1 MTPRGRQATYR
12 CNPPIDLRPLE
23 STSLSRGIFTPL
35 NDNGRTRGTADEETG
50 MTANILIVEDDA
62 DINEI
67 ISTQLSRN
75 GHTCTQAFS
84 GTEALMRLDPDD
96 GPLPYDLVICDLML
110 PGATGEQIID
120 SVRGTDSSL
129 PVIVISARTST
140 ADRVELLKLGADDYL
155 TKPFDLDELVAR
167 VEVQLRHRSKQ
178 HGPRMNDS
186 RTPHE
191 KAGGSLV
198 FRDWA
203 LDPSSRTFSVMGSPL
218 QLTRIEFNLLEA
230 MMRQPKRAFSKQD
243 LFEAAWG
250 EPYAGDDS
258 TVTVH
263 VSNIRAKLKASGTD
277 AYIKTVWG
285 IGFKLDGSGN

>member
-1 MTPRGRQATYR
+1 MA
-12 CNPPIDLRPLE
+12 
-23 STSLSRGIFTPL
+23 
-35 NDNGRTRGTADEETG
+35 
-50 MTANILIVEDDA
+50 ANILVVEDDA

-84 GTEALMRLDPDD
+84 GTEALMRLDPNG

-120 SVRGTDSSL
+120 SVRGIDSAL

-155 TKPFDLDELVAR
+155 TKPFELDELAAR
-167 VEVQLRHRSKQ
+167 VEVSSGIGRSNADHARKEQNAARESQRHARL
-178 HGPRMNDS
+178 S
-186 RTPHE
+186 R
-191 KAGGSLV
+191 
-198 FRDWA
+198 
-203 LDPSSRTFSVMGSPL
+203 LDARTLLTHLLGAGSPL

-230 MMRQPKRAFSKQD
+230 MMRQPRRAFSKQD

-250 EPYAGDDS
+250 ALCRRRQHGHGPFPTSGQLS
-258 TVTVH
+258 R
-263 VSNIRAKLKASGTD
+263 RAPTRHKPSGHR
-277 AYIKTVWG
+277 
-285 IGFKLDGSGN
+285 LRLER

>member
-1 MTPRGRQATYR
+1 MA
-12 CNPPIDLRPLE
+12 
-23 STSLSRGIFTPL
+23 
-35 NDNGRTRGTADEETG
+35 
-50 MTANILIVEDDA
+50 ANILVVEDDA

-67 ISTQLSRN
+67 ISTQLSRQ

-84 GTEALMRLDPDD
+84 GTEELMRLDAGG

-120 SVRGTDSSL
+120 TVRGVDSAL

-155 TKPFDLDELVAR
+155 TKPFDLDELAAR
-167 VEVQLRHRSKQ
+167 VEVQLRHRAKHPESKARNNA
-178 HGPRMNDS
+178 G
-186 RTPHE
+186 TPE
-191 KAGGSLV
+191 SAGGAIS
-198 FRDWA
+198 FRDWT
-203 LDPSSRTFSVMGSPL
+203 LDPSSRTFLVAGSPL
-218 QLTRIEFNLLEA
+218 QLTRIEFNLLET

-285 IGFKLDGSGN
+285 IGFKLGEA

>member
-1 MTPRGRQATYR
+1 MA
-12 CNPPIDLRPLE
+12 
-23 STSLSRGIFTPL
+23 
-35 NDNGRTRGTADEETG
+35 
-50 MTANILIVEDDA
+50 ANILVVEDDA

-75 GHTCTQAFS
+75 GHACTQAFS
-84 GTEALMRLDPDD
+84 GTEALMRLGPGD

-120 SVRGTDSSL
+120 SVREADSSL

-178 HGPRMNDS
+178 RGPRTSDN
-186 RTPHE
+186 RAPHE
-191 KAGGSLV
+191 TPGGSLV

-203 LDPSSRTFSVMGSPL
+203 LDPSSRTFSVTGSPL
-218 QLTRIEFNLLEA
+218 RLTRIEFNLLEA
-230 MMRQPKRAFSKQD
+230 LMRQPKRAFSKQD

-250 EPYAGDDS
+250 ETYAGDDS

-263 VSNIRAKLKASGTD
+263 ISNIRAKLKASGTD

-285 IGFKLDGSGN
+285 IGFKLDEDER

>member
-1 MTPRGRQATYR
+1 MDAPEA
-12 CNPPIDLRPLE
+12 D
-23 STSLSRGIFTPL
+23 
-35 NDNGRTRGTADEETG
+35 ADEETN
-50 MTANILIVEDDA
+50 MAANILVVEDDA

-84 GTEALMRLDPDD
+84 GTEALMRLDPNG

-120 SVRGTDSSL
+120 SVRGIDSAL

-155 TKPFDLDELVAR
+155 TKPFDLDELAAR

-178 HGPRMNDS
+178 RGPRTNES
-186 RTPHE
+186 RTSHE
-191 KAGGSLV
+191 KASGTLV
-198 FRDWA
+198 FRDWM
-203 LDPSSRTFSVMGSPL
+203 LEPSSRTFLVSGSPL
-218 QLTRIEFNLLEA
+218 QLTRIEFNLLET
-230 MMRQPKRAFSKQD
+230 MMRQPRRAFSKQD

-250 EPYAGDDS
+250 EPYAGDGS

-263 VSNIRAKLKASGTD
+263 ISNTRAKLKPSGTD

-285 IGFKLDGSGN
+285 IGFRLDEDER

>member
-1 MTPRGRQATYR
+1 MA
-12 CNPPIDLRPLE
+12 
-23 STSLSRGIFTPL
+23 
-35 NDNGRTRGTADEETG
+35 
-50 MTANILIVEDDA
+50 ANILVVEDDA

-67 ISTQLSRN
+67 ISTQLSRQ

-84 GTEALMRLDPDD
+84 GTEALMRLDA
-96 GPLPYDLVICDLML
+96 GGGTLPYDLVICDLML

-120 SVRGTDSSL
+120 TVRGVDSAL

-155 TKPFDLDELVAR
+155 TKPFDLDELAVR
-167 VEVQLRHRSKQ
+167 VEVQLRHRAKHPESKARDNATA
-178 HGPRMNDS
+178 PES
-186 RTPHE
+186 T
-191 KAGGSLV
+191 GGAIS
-198 FRDWA
+198 FRDWM
-203 LDPSSRTFSVMGSPL
+203 LDPSSRTFAVKGDFL
-218 QLTRIEFNLLEA
+218 ALTRIEFNLLET

-243 LFEAAWG
+243 LFEKAWG

-263 VSNIRAKLKASGTD
+263 VSNIRAKLKESGTD

-285 IGFKLDGSGN
+285 IGFKLDEA

>member
-1 MTPRGRQATYR
+1 MA
-12 CNPPIDLRPLE
+12 
-23 STSLSRGIFTPL
+23 
-35 NDNGRTRGTADEETG
+35 
-50 MTANILIVEDDA
+50 ANILVVEDDA

-67 ISTQLSRN
+67 ISTQLSRQ

-84 GTEALMRLDPDD
+84 GTEALMRLDA
-96 GPLPYDLVICDLML
+96 GGGTLPYDLVICDLML

-120 SVRGTDSSL
+120 TVRGVDSAL

-155 TKPFDLDELVAR
+155 TKPFDLDELAVR
-167 VEVQLRHRSKQ
+167 VEVQLRHRAKHPESKARDNATA
-178 HGPRMNDS
+178 PES
-186 RTPHE
+186 T
-191 KAGGSLV
+191 GGAIS
-198 FRDWA
+198 FRDWM
-203 LDPSSRTFSVMGSPL
+203 LDPSSRTFTVKGDFLP
-218 QLTRIEFNLLEA
+218 LTRIEFNLLET

-243 LFEAAWG
+243 LFEKAWG

-263 VSNIRAKLKASGTD
+263 VSNIRAKLKESGTD

-285 IGFKLDGSGN
+285 IGFKLDEA

>member
-1 MTPRGRQATYR
+1 MDAPKA
-12 CNPPIDLRPLE
+12 D
-23 STSLSRGIFTPL
+23 
-35 NDNGRTRGTADEETG
+35 ADEETN
-50 MTANILIVEDDA
+50 MTANILVVEDDA

-84 GTEALMRLDPDD
+84 GTEALMRLDPN
-96 GPLPYDLVICDLML
+96 GGLLPYDLVICDLML

-120 SVRGTDSSL
+120 SVRGADSAL

-140 ADRVELLKLGADDYL
+140 VDRVELLKLGADDYL
-155 TKPFDLDELVAR
+155 TKPFDLDELAAR

-178 HGPRMNDS
+178 RGPRTNES
-186 RTPHE
+186 T
-191 KAGGSLV
+191 LV
-198 FRDWA
+198 FRDWM
-203 LDPSSRTFSVMGSPL
+203 LEPSSRTFLVAGSPL

-230 MMRQPKRAFSKQD
+230 MMRQPRRAFSKQN

-263 VSNIRAKLKASGTD
+263 ISNIRAKLKPSGTD

-285 IGFKLDGSGN
+285 IGFRLDEDER

>member
-1 MTPRGRQATYR
+1 MA
-12 CNPPIDLRPLE
+12 
-23 STSLSRGIFTPL
+23 
-35 NDNGRTRGTADEETG
+35 
-50 MTANILIVEDDA
+50 ANILVVEDDA

-84 GTEALMRLDPDD
+84 GTEALMRLDPNG

-120 SVRGTDSSL
+120 SVRRADSAL

-140 ADRVELLKLGADDYL
+140 ADDYL
-155 TKPFDLDELVAR
+155 TKPFDLDELAAR

-178 HGPRMNDS
+178 RGPRTNES

-191 KAGGSLV
+191 KASGTLV
-198 FRDWA
+198 FRDWM
-203 LDPSSRTFSVMGSPL
+203 LEPSSRTFLVAGSPL

-230 MMRQPKRAFSKQD
+230 MMRQPRRAFSKQD

-263 VSNIRAKLKASGTD
+263 ISNIRAKLKPSGTD

-285 IGFKLDGSGN
+285 IGFRLDEDER